1 MMMKKNNAKTSHNS
15 KNPKKINDSEVD
27 KRTSRTSPGS
37 NTGARPP
44 QEEDYDFEEDPQ
56 AEKINNEK
64 KDEYQEKNKNR

>member
-1 MMMKKNNAKTSHNS
+1 MKRNNHLNQESDLPRNQKDDS
-15 KNPKKINDSEVD
+15 KIKQDNEKEIPNE
-27 KRTSRTSPGS
+27 